1 MVKVKVKTMKSYLD
15 CMKIISK
22 KKKLVRGDLIYE
34 LSEIIMFKSEPCQ
47 KNTTTLIVGCDN
59 HIAVAS

>member
-1 MVKVKVKTMKSYLD
+1 MKSYLG

-22 KKKLVRGDLIYE
+22 TTGEGGGALIYE
-34 LSEIIMFKSEPCQ
+34 LSEIIKFKSEPCQ
-47 KNTTTLIVGCDN
+47 KNTTTLIVGCEN